1 MWGQSLLKKTSMVLN
16 GIWPS
21 TWAKWTNY
29 VWINSKYVFVMWH
42 NMYVCVWDI
51 RQLMQ
56 LAALLLV
63 GGLEFLMLHSEPLLL
78 QHDLL
83 VQTGREDTASWL
95 YEPTDWKCMSEWAQP
110 SPKHN
115 GNITFLILVT
125 VIVSM
130 PTCLPVAL
138 LSCLMEQWLKVTEM
152 KSYSCSSVMSFSLL
166 SSSSLRLL
174 ICFWWASRW
183 EWICFSTA
191 SWTHTKCTQSTYNS
205 SDRIHH
211 RNTVN

>member
-1 MWGQSLLKKTSMVLN
+1 MCVC
-16 GIWPS
+16 
-21 TWAKWTNY
+21 AC
-29 VWINSKYVFVMWH
+29 VRAC
-42 NMYVCVWDI
+42 VCVCVCAWDI

-63 GGLEFLMLHSEPLLL
+63 SGLEFLMLHSEPLLL

-83 VQTGREDTASWL
+83 VQTGRKDTASCL
-95 YEPTDWKCMSEWAQP
+95 YEATDWKMMFEWPLPKYKYCFLYNGSYHCVYSYMFPCCCPFMS
-110 SPKHN
+110 N
-115 GNITFLILVT
+115 GTMT
-125 VIVSM
+125 
-130 PTCLPVAL
+130 
-138 LSCLMEQWLKVTEM
+138 EGDEM

-191 SWTHTKCTQSTYNS
+191 SWTHTNAHNS
-205 SDRIHH
+205 WFDIL
-211 RNTVN
+211 N